1 MKRAPLALGLILSVF
16 TLGLVPS
23 STAAVKAGS
32 ACTKVGAK
40 SVSGG
45 KSYSCIKS
53 GKKLVW
59 DKGVVVAKPSVA
71 KPTPAP
77 SASATAAPKPSSTP
91 KPTPTVADITFENLL
106 QNNASVSYTAWK
118 RTSDI
123 VSSSTAKTRSLTVF
137 TGPGTKPFFEDITYA
152 MNQVS
157 KMYPGKA
164 EPTEVLWIRY
174 KYSDLSWAENMAKEK
189 LSAADYNQIAR
200 NQGGNLATS
209 NCDTK
214 SANCRGAY
222 QQTGPSG
229 IALVMQGVENSGPA
243 EPLRMTTG
251 MLEAHEYFHALQ
263 RIPIMNKGV
272 EVWPHAWWREG
283 GAEWAQ
289 NMAINAKDYEGYK
302 TFLRGDCAWSCAKL
316 SESELAEFLS
326 TANDNFVPAKFDQ
339 FLNYSFGS
347 HVIEIL
353 VAIKGSDVL
362 IDMYAE
368 MGKGTSFNDAFQ
380 GLFGIAWKDAIP
392 VLAKSV
398 YMTLQ
403 SKN

>member
-1 MKRAPLALGLILSVF
+1 MRKHLRFVALLIPMV
-16 TLGLVPS
+16 LVAS
-23 STAAVKAGS
+23 NSYAAVKAGS
-32 ACTKVGAK
+32 ACSKVGSK

-45 KSYSCIKS
+45 KSYTCVKS

-59 DKGVVVAKPSVA
+59 DRGVLVAKPSVA

-77 SASATAAPKPSSTP
+77 SASASAAPKPSSTP
-91 KPTPTVADITFENLL
+91 KPAPTVANITFENLL
-106 QNNASVSYTAWK
+106 ENNASVSYTAWK

-123 VSSSTAKTRSLTVF
+123 VSASASKTGTLTVF

-174 KYSDLSWAENMAKEK
+174 KYADLSWAENMAKEK
-189 LSAADYNQIAR
+189 LSAVDYNQIAR
-200 NQGGNLATS
+200 NQGGNLASS
-209 NCDTK
+209 NCGTK

-272 EVWPHAWWREG
+272 QIWPHAWWCEG

-326 TANDNFVPAKFDQ
+326 TANDNFVPPKFDQ

-353 VAIKGSDVL
+353 VAMKGPDVL

-368 MGKGTSFNDAFQ
+368 MGKGTSFNDAFK
-380 GLFGIAWKDAIP
+380 GFFGIAWTDAIP

-398 YMTLQ
+398 YKTLQ
-403 SKN
+403 S

>member
-1 MKRAPLALGLILSVF
+1 MRKHLRLVALLIPMV
-16 TLGLVPS
+16 LVAS
-23 STAAVKAGS
+23 NSYAAVKTGS
-32 ACTKVGAK
+32 ACSKVGSK

-45 KSYSCIKS
+45 KSYTCVKS

-59 DKGVVVAKPSVA
+59 DKGVLIPVVK
-71 KPTPAP
+71 PAP
-77 SASATAAPKPSSTP
+77 SASSSATPKASSTP
-91 KPTPTVADITFENLL
+91 KPTPTVSNITFENLIE
-106 QNNASVSYTAWK
+106 NNSSVSYTAWK

-123 VSSSTAKTRSLTVF
+123 VLSSSAKTRSLTVF

-174 KYSDLSWAENMAKEK
+174 KYADMRWAENMAKEK
-189 LSAADYNQIAR
+189 LSSADYNQIAR
-200 NQGGNLATS
+200 NQGGNLAGS
-209 NCDTK
+209 NCD
-214 SANCRGAY
+214 SGSGNCRGSY

-229 IALVMQGVENSGPA
+229 IALIMQGVENTGPA
-243 EPLRMTTG
+243 EPARMSTG

-263 RIPIMNKGV
+263 RIPIMNKVV

-283 GAEWAQ
+283 SAEWVQ
-289 NMAINAKDYEGYK
+289 NMAINAKDYESYK
-302 TFLRGDCAWSCAKL
+302 SFLKSDCARTCAKL

-339 FLNYSFGS
+339 FLNYSLGS

-353 VAIKGSDVL
+353 VAMKGPDVL

-380 GLFGIAWKDAIP
+380 GFFGITWKDAIP
-392 VLAKSV
+392 VVAKSI
-398 YMTLQ
+398 YKDLQ
-403 SKN
+403 S

>member
-1 MKRAPLALGLILSVF
+1 MRKHLRLVALLIPMV
-16 TLGLVPS
+16 LVAS
-23 STAAVKAGS
+23 NSYAAVKAGS
-32 ACTKVGAK
+32 ACKKVGSK

-45 KSYSCIKS
+45 KNYTCIKS
-53 GKKLVW
+53 GKKMVW

-77 SASATAAPKPSSTP
+77 SSTP
-91 KPTPTVADITFENLL
+91 KPAPTVANITFENLL
-106 QNNASVSYTAWK
+106 ENNASVSYTAWK

-174 KYSDLSWAENMAKEK
+174 KYSDLKWAENLAKEK
-189 LSAADYNQIAR
+189 LSEADYNQIAR
-200 NQGGNLATS
+200 NQGGDLASS
-209 NCDTK
+209 NCDSN

-229 IALVMQGVENSGPA
+229 IALVMQGVENNGPA
-243 EPLRMTTG
+243 EPARMSTG

-272 EVWPHAWWREG
+272 QVWPHAWWREG
-283 GAEWAQ
+283 SAEWAQ

-302 TFLRGDCAWSCAKL
+302 TFLGGDCAWSCAKL

-326 TANDNFVPAKFDQ
+326 TANDNFVPTKFDQ

-353 VAIKGSDVL
+353 VAMKGPDVL

-368 MGKGTSFNDAFQ
+368 MGKGTSFNDAFK
-380 GLFGIAWKDAIP
+380 GFFGIAWTDAIP

-398 YMTLQ
+398 HKTLQ